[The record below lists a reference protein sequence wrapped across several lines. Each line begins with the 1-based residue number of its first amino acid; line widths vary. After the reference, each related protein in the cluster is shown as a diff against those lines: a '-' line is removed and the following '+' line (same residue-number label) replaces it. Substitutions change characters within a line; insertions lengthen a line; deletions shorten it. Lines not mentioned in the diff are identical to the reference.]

1 MPDGEFRSTVHKYLS
16 FKPPLGRKHATTRDA
31 ILNGPTKSEFSA
43 LAGQAQVNEMIS
55 ESITELTPYLV
66 TTRRKFHAM
75 PELSFQE
82 TATAAA
88 IAAELRAM
96 GLEVQTGIGKTGLT
110 ATLQG
115 AADGPTLMVRADI
128 DGLPLDEATGLAF
141 ASKNGAMHA
150 CGHDGHIAIALGTA
164 RALVAMRDRI
174 RGRVVFVFQ
183 PAEEVAQGALAML
196 EDGLFDHGRPDR
208 VIGLHIWNQAPAG
221 SVIVNRGT
229 VFASADMFRVSV
241 TGKGGHGALPHLAVD
256 PVMAAAQ
263 IITTAQTIVS
273 REIPPNEMG
282 VVTFG
287 RIDGGTAPNVIANS
301 VTSREPA
308 AAYRPET
315 RDAIH
320 SALARIA
327 SGVAESLRAKA
338 TFEVL
343 FGAPPV
349 VNNPEVADQVARC
362 AMQVVGEDGV
372 GEAPPVSL
380 GDDVSEF
387 LYACARL
394 LLPAGRGETRRRAAS
409 QPPVRLRRVL
419 STDRR

>member
-1 MPDGEFRSTVHKYLS
+1 M
-16 FKPPLGRKHATTRDA
+16 
-31 ILNGPTKSEFSA
+31 
-43 LAGQAQVNEMIS
+43 NEMIS
-55 ESITELTPYLV
+55 DSITELTPYLV

-164 RALVAMRDRI
+164 RALGDEGPL

-196 EDGLFDHGRPDR
+196 EDGLFDDGLPDR

-273 REIPPNEMG
+273 REIQPNEMG

-287 RIDGGTAPNVIANS
+287 RINGGTAPNVIADS
-301 VTSREPA
+301 VTIEGTSRS
-308 AAYRPET
+308 YRPET

-320 SALARIA
+320 SALTRIT

-338 TFEVL
+338 KFEVL

-349 VNNPEVADQVARC
+349 VNNPEVADQVARVALC
-362 AMQVVGEDGV
+362 RLSAKTAWVKRRLYPWATTCRSFCCVRPAATSCWEGRNK
-372 GEAPPVSL
+372 APSRITTPVSTSTSP
-380 GDDVSEF
+380 VYRS
-387 LYACARL
+387 
-394 LLPAGRGETRRRAAS
+394 GRK
-409 QPPVRLRRVL
+409 
-419 STDRR
+419 

>member
-1 MPDGEFRSTVHKYLS
+1 M
-16 FKPPLGRKHATTRDA
+16 
-31 ILNGPTKSEFSA
+31 
-43 LAGQAQVNEMIS
+43 NEIIS
-55 ESITELTPYLV
+55 ESMTELTPYLV
-66 TTRRKFHAM
+66 TTRRRFHSM

-88 IAAELRAM
+88 IAAELRTM
-96 GLEVQTGIGKTGLT
+96 GLEVRTGIGKTGLT
-110 ATLQG
+110 ATLHG

-141 ASKNGAMHA
+141 ASTNGAMHA

-196 EDGLFDHGRPDR
+196 EDGLFDDGLPDR

-287 RIDGGTAPNVIANS
+287 RINGGTAPNIIANS
-301 VTSREPA
+301 VTIEGTSR
-308 AAYRPET
+308 AYRPET

-320 SALARIA
+320 SALTRIT
-327 SGVAESLRAKA
+327 SEVAESLRAKA
-338 TFEVL
+338 KFEVL

-372 GEAPPVSL
+372 GEAPPISL
-380 GDDVSEF
+380 GDDMSEF
-387 LYACARL
+387 LLRAPGCYFMLGGAKQGAEPHHNPRFDFDESC
-394 LLPAGRGETRRRAAS
+394 LPIGAEVM
-409 QPPVRLRRVL
+409 VRSALDYL
-419 STDRR
+419 G